1 MHEKVIS
8 AEAGLGQR
16 LCRRLSVR
24 SIRPQPSPP
33 FASHGEEGDA
43 CLPVRLF
50 LLAAAFVARGLFF
63 ARLKEDEL

>member
-1 MHEKVIS
+1 MP
-8 AEAGLGQR
+8 ACLAG
-16 LCRRLSVR
+16 
-24 SIRPQPSPP
+24 
-33 FASHGEEGDA
+33 